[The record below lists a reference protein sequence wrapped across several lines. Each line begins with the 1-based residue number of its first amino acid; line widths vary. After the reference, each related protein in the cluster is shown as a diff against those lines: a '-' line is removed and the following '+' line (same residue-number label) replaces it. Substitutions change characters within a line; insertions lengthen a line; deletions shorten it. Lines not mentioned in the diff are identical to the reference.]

1 MPFSIHVSGSR
12 MAPEMIDVAS
22 EEQQRD
28 HQLAPADQSS
38 ANTAPFRGTPT
49 LSAHAAAEAYDG
61 VLDRRSLRKTPGLY
75 TRAWH
80 RFRANHVA
88 MAALVILSLI
98 VVFVLCAG
106 LISTYVTGFTAQ
118 ENHLSDKL
126 KPPMTDGY
134 ILGSDGNGRD
144 ILPRLAYGGR
154 VSILIPVLSAL

>member
-1 MPFSIHVSGSR
+1 
-12 MAPEMIDVAS
+12 MAPEMIDVATD
-22 EEQQRD
+22 EQKVDGQF
-28 HQLAPADQSS
+28 APTTDRP
-38 ANTAPFRGTPT
+38 ANAPPFRGTPT
-49 LSAHAAAEAYDG
+49 LSAHAAAEAYEG

-88 MAALVILSLI
+88 MAALVVLSLI
-98 VVFVLCAG
+98 VIFVLCAG

-144 ILPRLAYGGR
+144 ILTRLAYGGGP
-154 VSILIPVLSAL
+154 SILIPGVAALPPLFPGGGPA